1 MTHILKSDDDFNI
14 NISDSIPD
22 TKMSDPSLET
32 RESACPNEAGVI
44 RFCSLNTFQ
53 LMATL

>member
-1 MTHILKSDDDFNI
+1 MYFILKSDDDFNI

-32 RESACPNEAGVI
+32 RVSACPNEGSFVFVA
-44 RFCSLNTFQ
+44 
-53 LMATL
+53 